1 MPEASTLLS
10 SGYAGARVQSESH
23 PRVPANVLRPERL
36 MNEGAIYFQGFAA
49 ALAEVCRSGQ
59 SQLVANIL
67 RANEI
72 TIGDLET
79 AHVND
84 RDLVVL
90 RHALQPHADDTR

>member
-10 SGYAGARVQSESH
+10 SGYAGARYN
-23 PRVPANVLRPERL
+23 PNPTLRVPAIVLRQERF
-36 MNEGAIYFQGFAA
+36 MSEGAVYFQGFAA

-79 AHVND
+79 AHVNE

-90 RHALQPHADDTR
+90 RHALHPHADDTD